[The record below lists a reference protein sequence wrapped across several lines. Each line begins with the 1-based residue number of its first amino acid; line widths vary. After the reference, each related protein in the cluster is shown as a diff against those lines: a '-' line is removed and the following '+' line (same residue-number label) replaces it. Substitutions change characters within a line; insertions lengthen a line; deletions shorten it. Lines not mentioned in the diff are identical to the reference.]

1 MLVDSCIYFDRRNK
15 SDQSDHTGGDD
26 GDDFSMLMRRMMTM
40 LMMAKTVMILSMQ
53 IMGCRYCAE
62 EEGSRR
68 IGN

>member
-1 MLVDSCIYFDRRNK
+1 MLLVDSCIYFDTRNK
-15 SDQSDHTGGDD
+15 SDQSDNTGGDD
-26 GDDFSMLMRRMMTM
+26 LAMLMTRMMTM
-40 LMMAKTVMILSMQ
+40 LMMTKTVMILSMQ